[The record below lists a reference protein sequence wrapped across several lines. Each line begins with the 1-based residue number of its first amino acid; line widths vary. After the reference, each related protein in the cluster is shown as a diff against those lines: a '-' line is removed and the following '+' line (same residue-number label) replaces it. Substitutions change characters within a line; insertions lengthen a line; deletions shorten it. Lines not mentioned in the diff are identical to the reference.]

1 MRCQYFHQSRF
12 PTVDQQLNHHQLND
26 DLHGPGHES
35 LHEGIASISSSS
47 ASAGELEVAAV
58 AVRALAGTIVS
69 ASFHGASDED
79 ILAGSVGRHLV
90 VVPYER
96 LELELGVARV
106 TVGVDHDST
115 SWVESRVL
123 RASIF
128 NQDVASRISCKGTD
142 GLVGVA
148 FFELDLNGGV
158 GGGEIPSDIY
168 EVIYINRTWRV
179 AGRVVAGSKR
189 QTEREVSL
197 DVG

>member
-1 MRCQYFHQSRF
+1 M
-12 PTVDQQLNHHQLND
+12 LND
-26 DLHGPGHES
+26 DLHGSGHES
-35 LHEGIASISSSS
+35 LHERSFHFSSSPT
-47 ASAGELEVAAV
+47 SAGELEVAAV
-58 AVRALAGTIVS
+58 PVWALAGTVVS
-69 ASFHGASDED
+69 ASFHGASYED
-79 ILAGSVGRHLV
+79 ILVGPVGRYLV

-96 LELELGVARV
+96 LELELGVAHV

-158 GGGEIPSDIY
+158 GGGEVPSDIY
-168 EVIYINRTWRV
+168 EVVHINSTRRV
-179 AGRVVAGSKR
+179 AGGVCAVSERE
-189 QTEREVSL
+189 TEGEVSL